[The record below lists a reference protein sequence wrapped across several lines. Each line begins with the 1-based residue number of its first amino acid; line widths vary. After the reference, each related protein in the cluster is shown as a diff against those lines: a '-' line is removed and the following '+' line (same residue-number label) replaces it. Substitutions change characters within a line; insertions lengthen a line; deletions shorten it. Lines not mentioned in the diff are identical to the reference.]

1 MTEQAKAVVEH
12 RNGNRSI
19 AFDGMPKSLSSGNQT
34 FKPAK
39 PENLVRPQGIKPPPS
54 GRTK

>member
-1 MTEQAKAVVEH
+1 MTERTKAIPLQTRVI
-12 RNGNRSI
+12 RGLAQDS
-19 AFDGMPKSLSSGNQT
+19 MPRSLSKGNQS
-34 FKPAK
+34 FKPVK